1 MQDKTLELIV
11 ARLAEVYHPEAIY
24 LFGSRAWGTP
34 REDSDFDL
42 AVVVA
47 ASDESPWRRPQKGSL
62 ALWDLDAS
70 IDLLVFT
77 RDEFQ
82 AKARQLSTLQHKI
95 ERDGVKIYDAA

>member
-11 ARLAEVYHPEAIY
+11 ARLVEVYHPEAIY

-42 AVVVA
+42 VVVVA
-47 ASDESPWRRPQKGSL
+47 ASDESPWRRSQKGTL

-77 RDEFQ
+77 REEFQ
-82 AKARQLSTLQHKI
+82 EKARHRASLQHKI
-95 ERDGVKIYDAA
+95 GRDGVKIYDAA